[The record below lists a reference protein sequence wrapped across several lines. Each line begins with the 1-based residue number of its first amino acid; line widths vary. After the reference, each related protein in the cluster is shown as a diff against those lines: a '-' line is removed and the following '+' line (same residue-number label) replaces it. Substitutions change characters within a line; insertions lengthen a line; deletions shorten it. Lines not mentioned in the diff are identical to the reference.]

1 MGEFLGVLGNT
12 ETGLATIIGRMAA
25 ATILGFLIG
34 LDREYLHRPAGVRT
48 HMLVSLAAATF
59 TLVMFELMGTFGD
72 NPDAVADP
80 IRVIEAVTAGVAFLA
95 AGAIIQGRG
104 KIHGVTTGAGLW
116 LAGAIGLACGMGAF
130 SIAVLA
136 TVLGFVVLTLL
147 RFVTDAIPKKAPPP
161 ASSKAGGEGSDSG

>member
-12 ETGLATIIGRMAA
+12 ETGLTTIVGRMAA

-59 TLVMFELMGTFGD
+59 TLVMFELMGTFGES
-72 NPDAVADP
+72 PDAVADP

-95 AGAIIQGRG
+95 AGTIIQARREV
-104 KIHGVTTGAGLW
+104 HGITTGAGLW
-116 LAGAIGLACGMGAF
+116 LAGAVGTACGVGAF
-130 SIAVLA
+130 AVAIAATVFGIAVL
-136 TVLGFVVLTLL
+136 LLL
-147 RFVTDAIPKKAPPP
+147 RLITRPQ
-161 ASSKAGGEGSDSG
+161 ASIDGDEPGKGA

>member
-1 MGEFLGVLGNT
+1 LQGGSFFASFFTAEIGIGAVAARLLIASILG
-12 ETGLATIIGRMAA
+12 A
-25 ATILGFLIG
+25 ILGF
-34 LDREYLHRPAGVRT
+34 DREVLARPAGIRT

-59 TLVMFELMGTFGD
+59 TVITFELIERGQAQGAP
-72 NPDAVADP
+72 NADP

-116 LAGAIGLACGMGAF
+116 LAGAIGTACGIGAF

-136 TVLGFVVLTLL
+136 TILGFVVLTLL
-147 RFVTDAIPKKAPPP
+147 RPAAEAIPKKAPPP
-161 ASSKAGGEGSDSG
+161 AAPKPEE